1 MRADV
6 AQNRNTLETTG
17 RGSGPERAEGG
28 AGGWVRWMR
37 EIKKPSTSWESASY
51 S

>member
-1 MRADV
+1 MRAAV

-28 AGGWVRWMR
+28 AGEDGL
-37 EIKKPSTSWESASY
+37 EGLF
-51 S
+51 